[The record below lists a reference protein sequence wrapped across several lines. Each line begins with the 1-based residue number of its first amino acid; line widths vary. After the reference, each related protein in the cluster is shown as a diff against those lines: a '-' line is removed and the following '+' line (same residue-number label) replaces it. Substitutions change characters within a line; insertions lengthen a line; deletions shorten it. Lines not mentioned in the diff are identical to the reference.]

1 VPENPQGR
9 TPELDQ
15 VRRLLFPTL
24 PPEEGWA
31 RIEGALAGAKD
42 EERLDAIEDLA
53 EGDLTADLIAAL
65 RRLQAQQP

>member
-1 VPENPQGR
+1 MPEDSTRR

-24 PPEEGWA
+24 SPEEGWA

-42 EERLDAIEDLA
+42 EERVDATDTHA
-53 EGDLTADLIAAL
+53 SSQMAS
-65 RRLQAQQP
+65 

>member
-1 VPENPQGR
+1 MADPR

-15 VRRLLFPTL
+15 VRRLLFPSL

-42 EERLDAIEDLA
+42 ENRFEAIEELA
-53 EGDLTADLIAAL
+53 EGDLTAELIAAL
-65 RRLQAQQP
+65 RRLRAPST

>member
-1 VPENPQGR
+1 VPEDSTRR

-24 PPEEGWA
+24 SPEEGWA

-42 EERLDAIEDLA
+42 EERVDAIEELA
-53 EGDLTADLIAAL
+53 GRDLTAELIDAL
-65 RRLQAQQP
+65 KRLKTPAE

>member
-1 VPENPQGR
+1 MPEDSTRR

-24 PPEEGWA
+24 SPEEGWA

-42 EERLDAIEDLA
+42 DERADAIEELA
-53 EGDLTADLIAAL
+53 GRDLTAELIAAL
-65 RRLQAQQP
+65 RRLQTPAE